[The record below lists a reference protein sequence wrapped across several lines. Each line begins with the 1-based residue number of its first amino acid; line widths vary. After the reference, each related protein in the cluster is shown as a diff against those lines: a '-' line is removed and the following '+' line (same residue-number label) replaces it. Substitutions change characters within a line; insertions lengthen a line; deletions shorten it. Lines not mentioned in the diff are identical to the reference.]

1 MIAER
6 LASRQARPLTVS
18 SLHRDIRRASSP
30 EAATQRRWLQ
40 TPSEN
45 RMPTSRR
52 TALLVS
58 AAAASILLACSE
70 VATTPTLLQPGAPSR
85 TVSSL
90 SGTLVINEFLA
101 DPNAVTDANGEW
113 FEVYNR
119 GTSAVNLQNFK
130 IASNNDAVHTITASV
145 SVPAG
150 GYVVLGNNATTSTNG
165 GVTEAYS
172 YGSAITLANSSD
184 WIALRD
190 ANGATIDS
198 VNWASTVTAGTAW
211 GLKDPSLA
219 HSTVSTTNWALQ
231 TSTYGS
237 GDKGTPNKAND
248 GAVSGGGGG
257 GGSAQALTVRFLDVG
272 QGDATYITNGTSK
285 VIIDGG
291 PDTLRYG
298 KLLDSLGLN
307 GQTIDLVVLSHE
319 HADHLTGL
327 IELFRTSRNITV
339 RYFEENQNVYSSV
352 SLQRLRD
359 SINARVAR
367 GTLIYRD
374 TDDPCANG
382 SVLCTFTLNGGAKI
396 HILRPN
402 PAGTSPNNRSAVEKI
417 VGPDSASFTMWLAG
431 DAEQEEIGWFLGAA
445 GYATSPGMKVN
456 VMKADHHGSCNG
468 VTNAYV
474 NALNPAR
481 VLAGVGA
488 TNTYGH
494 MHTQAKNLYTA
505 HGKPWYRT
513 DGNGTIVVN
522 TPGTVGGGYTVSVL
536 KGSSS
541 MSGAGD
547 ATSTQTVCNPIP

>member
-1 MIAER
+1 M
-6 LASRQARPLTVS
+6 SRSRH
-18 SLHRDIRRASSP
+18 SLLP
-30 EAATQRRWLQ
+30 AT
-40 TPSEN
+40 
-45 RMPTSRR
+45 
-52 TALLVS
+52 LVV
-58 AAAASILLACSE
+58 AAALLACVDVS
-70 VATTPTLLQPGAPSR
+70 TTPTLLRPDDAARS
-85 TVSSL
+85 VSPQA
-90 SGTLVINEFLA
+90 GTLVINEFMA

-119 GTSAVNLQNFK
+119 GASAVSLLNYR
-130 IASNNDAVHTITASV
+130 IASGNDAGVTITSSV

-150 GYVVLGNNATTSTNG
+150 GYVVLARVASSATNG
-165 GVTEAYS
+165 GVTAAYA
-172 YGSAITLANSSD
+172 YGTGITLANTSD
-184 WIALRD
+184 WLSLRD
-190 ANGATIDS
+190 AAGATVDS
-198 VNWASTVTAGTAW
+198 VAWTSTTAGAAW
-211 GLKDPSLA
+211 GVKDASLSN
-219 HSTVSTTNWALQ
+219 STVSTTNWQLQ
-231 TSTYGS
+231 TSIFGA

-248 GAVSGGGGG
+248 GSTGGTGGGGTG
-257 GGSAQALTVRFLDVG
+257 GGQALTVRFLDVG

-291 PDTLRYG
+291 PDSVRYG

-319 HADHLTGL
+319 HSDHATGL
-327 IELFRTSRNITV
+327 MELFRTSRNITI
-339 RYFEENQNVYSSV
+339 RYFEENQNAYTSAIMTK
-352 SLQRLRD
+352 LRD
-359 SINARVAR
+359 SINARVSR
-367 GTLIYRD
+367 GALIYRD

-382 SVLCTFTLNGGAKI
+382 SAICTFTLNGGAKI
-396 HILRPN
+396 HLLKPN
-402 PAGTSPNNRSAVEKI
+402 PAGTSPNNRSAAEKI

-445 GYATSPGMKVN
+445 GYTTNPGMKVN

-488 TNTYGH
+488 SNSYGH
-494 MHTQAKNLYTA
+494 MHAQAKSLYTA

-513 DGNGTIVVN
+513 DGNGTIVVS

-536 KGSSS
+536 KGTSS
-541 MSGAGD
+541 MSGASD